1 MGMDLLTEAQKLQY
15 NQALQDV
22 FDTFARPFNLYIEAQ
37 TAVISTSLTY
47 SRFGDHSQNTAINA
61 DNTALTPQVFTVT
74 GCILYGNRQ
83 PWIDL
88 GLPSDQQI
96 KIKESNGT
104 VRVKVDANG
113 YVLMKQCKLVN
124 LDGFDF
130 QLNSNA
136 RPHGLVGQP
145 TRWTFTLEKVD

>member
-1 MGMDLLTEAQKLQY
+1 MDLLTEAQKLQY

-47 SRFGDHSQNTAINA
+47 SRFGDHSQNTAISA

-113 YVLMKQCKLVN
+113 YALMKQCKLVN

-145 TRWTFTLEKVD
+145 TRWTFTLEKID